1 MHNRIKI
8 SITIN
13 LVFILIGLGLVG
25 FGIYYHTKPLPP
37 FMHIMSADKEGS
49 VSAKNAAEFL
59 TAMSLSRPW
68 DATLAEQAEKAKQQ
82 ADSQEGTR
90 VLFTALF
97 VIGGIALGVFGGLR
111 IAKGLKENSCRI
123 TKGRRSQNSVGFA
136 HLHRPPERPKHLVGK
151 SWQLHE
157 DSKSGQYAIGI
168 GLQSIS
174 TRELKQLKR
183 G

>member
-68 DATLAEQAEKAKQQ
+68 DATLAEQAGKAKQQ

-111 IAKGLKENSCRI
+111 IAKGLKRE
-123 TKGRRSQNSVGFA
+123 
-136 HLHRPPERPKHLVGK
+136 
-151 SWQLHE
+151 QLP
-157 DSKSGQYAIGI
+157 DN
-168 GLQSIS
+168 
-174 TRELKQLKR
+174 
-183 G
+183 